1 MYFDTNLSVVINGQ
15 ILTTIVEVKT
25 SNDAQNIGA
34 RADVIVPLNSYI
46 AYSDPNTTQIYL
58 TAIRTDTFPQGSSIV
73 ITANYVG
80 YPPVEIF
87 SGYIFDFILSMP
99 LTIKCLDYIYFF
111 NLGIFGDDAVHTT
124 NKAGTKIKQ
133 SGTGKNYKS
142 VQFTDLLQQLV
153 AFANTQIDAENAK
166 LGTNSAYAELILP
179 TLDMTLVNLTFIN
192 MSPASILEYFK
203 KNLGLNISFI
213 GNKLYVNIAS
223 NTIGTVNL
231 DTGINVIKSALQT
244 NLASFQKIRLKC
256 WFENVNGTRNW
267 VEVGD
272 ESGIQQEVF
281 FYNVNNVGNTYD
293 ILSNAALLQAQQH
306 HYKGKIE
313 ILLYPECDLFYIV
326 NYIDRRYPE
335 KNGQYYIIAMNFE
348 LSERG
353 FHREIQLA
361 WLNIPTFEYLKGQTI
376 KSSGIIQT

>member
-1 MYFDTNLSVVINGQ
+1 MYFDTQLSVVINGQ
-15 ILTTIVEVKT
+15 LLTTVVEVKT

-34 RADVIVPLNSYI
+34 RADIIVPLNSYI
-46 AYSDPNTTQIYL
+46 SYSDPNTTKVYL
-58 TAIRTDTFPQGSSIV
+58 TAIRTDTFPQGSPIT

-80 YPPVEIF
+80 YPPIQIF
-87 SGYIFDFILSMP
+87 QGYVFDFILGMP

-111 NLGIFGDDAVHTT
+111 NLGIFGDKQVHTT
-124 NKAGTKIKQ
+124 NKAGTKIKN
-133 SGTGKNYKS
+133 SGTGVNYKS

-153 AFANTQIDAENAK
+153 AFANTQIDLQNAK
-166 LGTNSAYAELILP
+166 FGTSSPHAELVLP

-213 GNKLYVNIAS
+213 GNQLYVNIAS
-223 NTIGTVNL
+223 NTIGAINL
-231 DTGINVIKSALQT
+231 DTGRNVIKSSLQT

-256 WFENVNGTRNW
+256 WFEATNGTRNY

-272 ESGIQQEVF
+272 SSGIQQECW

-293 ILSNAALLQAQQH
+293 ILSNAALLQAKQH
-306 HYKGKIE
+306 RYHGKLE
-313 ILLYPECDLFYIV
+313 LLLYPQCDLFYIV
-326 NYIDRRYPE
+326 NYLDRRYPE
-335 KNGQYYIIAMNFE
+335 KNGQYYIIGVFFE

-353 FHREIQLA
+353 FHREIQVA
-361 WLNIPTFEYLKGQTI
+361 WLNVPEYSFLKGQTI
-376 KSSGIIQT
+376 KSSGIVQT